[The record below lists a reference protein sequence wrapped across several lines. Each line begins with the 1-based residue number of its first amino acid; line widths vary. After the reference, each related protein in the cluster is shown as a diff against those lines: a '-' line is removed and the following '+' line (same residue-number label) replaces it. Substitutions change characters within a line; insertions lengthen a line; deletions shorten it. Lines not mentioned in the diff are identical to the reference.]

1 MEAQSTILA
10 QTLATRVSRGCHRD
24 RETARSYFIPSIQ
37 ASPGSRGRVSHADSK
52 LNGGI
57 LRHDCGFLCPN
68 ATDAFSRINAR
79 SPRRVRIA
87 CAGRCSFTTSICF
100 YWSPARVRRSIAR
113 CSQ

>member
-100 YWSPARVRRSIAR
+100 Y
-113 CSQ
+113 